1 MQRTTTMTAA
11 GPKALLLLESQRQAL
26 ARIAAGEPP
35 AEVLADLVQHVEVAA
50 RTHAE
55 DALRIE
61 TRRLETF
68 NRLSKSIATDFDLE
82 RIVQTVT
89 DIATE
94 LSGAKF
100 GAFFYKVID
109 GQAEGYLLYALSGA
123 SREAVARWG
132 LPRITALFAPSF
144 AATGIVRCDD
154 IRSDPR
160 YGKLAPYFG
169 MPDGHLPVA
178 SYLAVPVISQSG
190 EVHGGLFFG
199 HDQPAAFGREAEEI
213 VKAVATHAASAIDNA
228 RLLQAAHGEIAER
241 RRAQERHRRRTEAL
255 MQESEARLQEA
266 LAAGQ
271 VMAFEWDA
279 DQDLSHRSQNAAV
292 ILGFTPGCEPRSLD
306 DFLAAVHPHDRAH
319 IKAVIASLRPD
330 SPGYAINFRYIRP
343 DGREVW
349 LEETARGEFDA
360 AGACVRLKGLTRDIT
375 ERKRAQEHQGL
386 LIAELDHRVKNVLSC
401 VAAIIQRTGESNASM
416 PEFTDALKR
425 RIQSMANTHAL
436 LSRTRWQGAS
446 LAELVDGELAPW
458 ATDRSLTLEGPQVFL
473 AAEATQAT
481 AMVLHE
487 LATNAAKYG
496 ALCAEAGHVSV
507 RWHCASN
514 SRASTALFLEWQET
528 GGPSV
533 VVPTRSGYGTSVIC
547 DLIPYEL
554 GGAVDLTFAPTG
566 VGCRIVVPA
575 KWIGY
580 KGVRAA
586 RRGLAS
592 RYFEMMGEAL
602 DVQAET
608 LS

>member
-1 MQRTTTMTAA
+1 
-11 GPKALLLLESQRQAL
+11 
-26 ARIAAGEPP
+26 
-35 AEVLADLVQHVEVAA
+35 
-50 RTHAE
+50 
-55 DALRIE
+55 
-61 TRRLETF
+61 
-68 NRLSKSIATDFDLE
+68 
-82 RIVQTVT
+82 
-89 DIATE
+89 
-94 LSGAKF
+94 
-100 GAFFYKVID
+100 
-109 GQAEGYLLYALSGA
+109 
-123 SREAVARWG
+123 
-132 LPRITALFAPSF
+132 
-144 AATGIVRCDD
+144 
-154 IRSDPR
+154 
-160 YGKLAPYFG
+160 
-169 MPDGHLPVA
+169 
-178 SYLAVPVISQSG
+178 
-190 EVHGGLFFG
+190 
-199 HDQPAAFGREAEEI
+199 
-213 VKAVATHAASAIDNA
+213 
-228 RLLQAAHGEIAER
+228 
-241 RRAQERHRRRTEAL
+241 
-255 MQESEARLQEA
+255 
-266 LAAGQ
+266 
-271 VMAFEWDA
+271 
-279 DQDLSHRSQNAAV
+279 
-292 ILGFTPGCEPRSLD
+292 
-306 DFLAAVHPHDRAH
+306 
-319 IKAVIASLRPD
+319 
-330 SPGYAINFRYIRP
+330 
-343 DGREVW
+343 
-349 LEETARGEFDA
+349 
-360 AGACVRLKGLTRDIT
+360 
-375 ERKRAQEHQGL
+375 
-386 LIAELDHRVKNVLSC
+386 
-401 VAAIIQRTGESNASM
+401 M

-592 RYFEMMGEAL
+592 RYFEMMGEAM